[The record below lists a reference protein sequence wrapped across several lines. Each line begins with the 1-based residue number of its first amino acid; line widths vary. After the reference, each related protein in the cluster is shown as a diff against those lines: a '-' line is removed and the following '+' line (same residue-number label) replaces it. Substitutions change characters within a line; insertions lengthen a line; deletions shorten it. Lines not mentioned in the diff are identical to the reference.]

1 MNPLVLTALTG
12 GHPSQEAALPHRPNI
27 LVVMA
32 DQFRAASLG
41 VAGEDPVHTPH
52 LDALAASGRVMRQ
65 AVSGYPV
72 CSPHRAMF
80 LTGMRPQLNG
90 VTLNVNSESAQ
101 DGVGLRDGLPTW
113 ASALREHGWRTGYIG
128 KWHLEPPVADD
139 ERFGEGRRDDGKVWD
154 AWSPPHRR
162 FGFEYWYSY
171 GAADRHLAPHYWT
184 TDAGREQRVDV
195 DEWSA
200 EHEIDVAIEFVRDAG
215 DEPYALMVSLNP
227 PHQPFDQVPDRYRTR
242 YAGLD
247 ERTLLNRPN
256 VPHGTAVA
264 SEAAAVARDYFAA
277 ITGVDEQVGRL
288 TSAVAA
294 QNTTRPTVIL
304 FTSDH
309 GMQLGSHALMYKNVA
324 YEESMRLPLI
334 VHAPGLVPAGE
345 SHTVVDSLDFAPTI
359 LGLAGVT
366 ARDARVAGRDRSDAL
381 RGAPDAP
388 ASADD
393 DATLYTRFASRSDAS
408 SVRGL
413 RTRTA
418 KVVATWH
425 PASGLTMQFFDLV
438 ADPYELDDRP
448 DDPRATALA
457 GRLNDELERAG
468 DEWEGAA
475 ALVDV
480 LSPRASGRPAAP
492 PAHASVRARG

>member
-1 MNPLVLTALTG
+1 M
-12 GHPSQEAALPHRPNI
+12 PHRPNI

-41 VAGEDPVHTPH
+41 VVGEDPVHTPH
-52 LDALAASGRVMRQ
+52 LDALAENGRVMRQ

-80 LTGMRPQLNG
+80 LTGMRPQVNG
-90 VTLNVNSESAQ
+90 VTVNVNSESAE

-113 ASALREHGWRTGYIG
+113 ASALRDRGWRTGYIG

-139 ERFGEGRRDDGKVWD
+139 ERYGEGRRDDGKVWD

-184 TDAGREQRVDV
+184 TDAAREERVDV
-195 DEWSA
+195 DRWSA
-200 EHEIDVAIEFVRDAG
+200 EHEVDVAIDFLSDVG
-215 DEPYALMVSLNP
+215 DDPWALMVSLNP
-227 PHQPFDQVPDRYRTR
+227 PHQPFYQVPDRYRAR
-242 YAGLD
+242 YADLN
-247 ERTLLNRPN
+247 EPTLLNRPN
-256 VPHGTAVA
+256 VPHGSAVA
-264 SEAAAVARDYFAA
+264 TEAAKVARDYFAA

-288 TSAVAA
+288 VDAVAA
-294 QNTTRPTVIL
+294 RRTRRPTVTL

-309 GMQLGSHALMYKNVA
+309 GMQLGSHGLMYKNVP

-334 VHAPGLVPAGE
+334 VHAPGMIPAGE
-345 SHTVVDSLDFAPTI
+345 SHTVLDSLDFAPTI

-366 ARDARVAGRDRSDAL
+366 LSDERMAGRDRSDVL
-381 RGAPDAP
+381 RGAPGAP
-388 ASADD
+388 ALEGEDD

-413 RTRTA
+413 RTRTS
-418 KVVATWH
+418 KIVATWH
-425 PASGLTMQFFDLV
+425 PESGLAVQFFDLA
-438 ADPYELDDRP
+438 ADPYELHDRP
-448 DDPRATALA
+448 DDPRALALA
-457 GRLNDELERAG
+457 GRLREELQRA
-468 DEWEGAA
+468 DDPWEGAA
-475 ALVDV
+475 AL
-480 LSPRASGRPAAP
+480 AAVTAQL
-492 PAHASVRARG
+492 AH

>member
-1 MNPLVLTALTG
+1 MNPLLLTALTG
-12 GHPSQEAALPHRPNI
+12 DIPSLEAALPHRPNI

-41 VAGEDPVHTPH
+41 IAEEDPVHTPH
-52 LDALAASGRVMRQ
+52 LDALAESGRIMRQ

-80 LTGMRPQLNG
+80 LTGMRPQVNG

-113 ASALREHGWRTGYIG
+113 ASVLRDHGWRTGYIG

-139 ERFGEGRRDDGKVWD
+139 EQFGEGRRDDGKVWD
-154 AWSPPHRR
+154 AWSPPARR

-184 TDAGREQRVDV
+184 TDAAREERVDV
-195 DEWSA
+195 DQWSA
-200 EHEIDVAIEFVRDAG
+200 EHEVDVAIDFLSDAG
-215 DEPYALMVSLNP
+215 DDPYALMVSLNP
-227 PHQPFDQVPDRYRTR
+227 PHQPFDQVPDRYRSR
-242 YAGLD
+242 YADLD
-247 ERTLLNRPN
+247 ERTLVNRPN

-264 SEAAAVARDYFAA
+264 TEAAKVARDYFAA
-277 ITGVDEQVGRL
+277 ITGVDEQIGRL
-288 TSAVAA
+288 AAAVAA
-294 QNTTRPTVIL
+294 QDTNRSTVIL

-309 GMQLGSHALMYKNVA
+309 GMQLGSHGLMYKNVP

-334 VHAPGLVPAGE
+334 VHAPGLIPAGE

-359 LGLAGVT
+359 LGLAGVAT
-366 ARDARVAGRDRSDAL
+366 RDERVAGRDRSDAL
-381 RGAPDAP
+381 RGAPDTA
-388 ASADD
+388 ASDDD
-393 DATLYTRFASRSDAS
+393 DATLYMRFASRSEVS

-425 PASGLTMQFFDLV
+425 PESGLEVQFFDLL
-438 ADPYELDDRP
+438 ADPYELDDRS
-448 DDPRATALA
+448 DDPRAVALA
-457 GRLNDELERAG
+457 GRLHGELQRAG
-468 DEWEGAA
+468 DAWEGAA
-475 ALVDV
+475 ALAGV
-480 LSPRASGRPAAP
+480 LRPAM
-492 PAHASVRARG
+492 

>member
-1 MNPLVLTALTG
+1 M
-12 GHPSQEAALPHRPNI
+12 PHRPNI
-27 LVVMA
+27 LVIMA

-41 VAGEDPVHTPH
+41 VLEEDPVHTPH
-52 LDALAASGRVMRQ
+52 LDALAESGRIMRQ

-80 LTGMRPQLNG
+80 LTGMRPQVNG
-90 VTLNVNSESAQ
+90 VTLNVNSESGQ

-113 ASALREHGWRTGYIG
+113 ASVLRDHGWRTGYIG

-139 ERFGEGRRDDGKVWD
+139 ERFGEGRRVDGKVWD
-154 AWSPPHRR
+154 AWSPPARR

-184 TDAGREQRVDV
+184 TDAAREERVDV
-195 DEWSA
+195 DQWSA
-200 EHEIDVAIEFVRDAG
+200 EHEVDVAIDFVRDSG
-215 DEPYALMVSLNP
+215 EEPFALMVSLNP
-227 PHQPFDQVPDRYRTR
+227 PHQPFDQVPDRYRAR
-242 YAGLD
+242 YADLD

-256 VPHGTAVA
+256 VPHGTPVA
-264 SEAAAVARDYFAA
+264 AEAAAVARDYFAA

-288 TSAVAA
+288 AAAVAA
-294 QNTTRPTVIL
+294 QDTNRSTVIL

-309 GMQLGSHALMYKNVA
+309 GMQLGSHGLMYKNVP

-345 SHTVVDSLDFAPTI
+345 SHTVLDSLDFAPTI
-359 LGLAGVT
+359 LGIAGV
-366 ARDARVAGRDRSDAL
+366 AGVAPSDERRAGRDRSDVL

-388 ASADD
+388 ASEDE

-425 PASGLTMQFFDLV
+425 PESGLHVQFFDLI
-438 ADPYELDDRP
+438 ADPYEQDDRP
-448 DDPRATALA
+448 GDPRAHVLGA
-457 GRLNDELERAG
+457 RLCRELQHAG

-475 ALVDV
+475 AL
-480 LSPRASGRPAAP
+480 ASAYPA
-492 PAHASVRARG
+492 RIAR

>member
-1 MNPLVLTALTG
+1 MANRRIQDENVLNPLLPIALTDVT
-12 GHPSQEAALPHRPNI
+12 PSQETAVPHRPNI

-41 VAGEDPVHTPH
+41 VVGEDPVHTPH
-52 LDALAASGRVMRQ
+52 LDALAESGRVVRQ

-80 LTGMRPQLNG
+80 LTGMRPHVNG

-101 DGVGLRDGLPTW
+101 DGVGLRDELPTW
-113 ASALREHGWRTGYIG
+113 ASALRQSGWRTGYIG
-128 KWHLEPPVADD
+128 KWHLEPPVDDD

-162 FGFEYWYSY
+162 FGFDYWYSY

-184 TDAGREQRVDV
+184 TDAGREDRVDV
-195 DEWSA
+195 DQWSA
-200 EHEIDVAIEFVRDAG
+200 EHEIDVAIDFVRDAG

-227 PHQPFDQVPDRYRTR
+227 PHQPFDQVPDRYRAH
-242 YAGLD
+242 YADLD
-247 ERTLLNRPN
+247 PRALLNRPN
-256 VPHGTAVA
+256 VPHGTPIAD
-264 SEAAAVARDYFAA
+264 EAAVIARDYFAA

-288 TSAVAA
+288 ASAVAE

-309 GMQLGSHALMYKNVA
+309 GMQLGSHGLMYKNVPF
-324 YEESMRLPLI
+324 EESMRLPLI
-334 VHAPGLVPAGE
+334 VHAPDLVPAGE
-345 SHTVVDSLDFAPTI
+345 SHTVLDSLDFAPTI
-359 LGLAGVT
+359 LGLAGVD
-366 ARDARVAGRDRSDAL
+366 ARDERMVGRDRSGVL
-381 RGAPDAP
+381 RGAAEAP
-388 ASADD
+388 ATDDD
-393 DATLYTRFASRSDAS
+393 DATVYTRYASRSDPG

-425 PASGLTMQFFDLV
+425 PASGLRVQFFDLA
-438 ADPYELDDRP
+438 ADPYEMDDSP
-448 DDPRATALA
+448 QHPRAAGLI
-457 GRLNDELERAG
+457 GRLRDELERAG

-475 ALVDV
+475 ALAGM
-480 LSPRASGRPAAP
+480 LSPLT
-492 PAHASVRARG
+492 